1 ALILD
6 DSMTAR
12 KRVKEMMQQM
22 GFQVVEAKDGVE
34 GINKLEELSQ
44 IYGESLNDTLKIIVS
59 DVEMPQMDG

>member
-1 ALILD
+1 
-6 DSMTAR
+6 MTAR

-44 IYGESLNDTLKIIVS
+44 VYGESLNDTLKL
-59 DVEMPQMDG
+59 